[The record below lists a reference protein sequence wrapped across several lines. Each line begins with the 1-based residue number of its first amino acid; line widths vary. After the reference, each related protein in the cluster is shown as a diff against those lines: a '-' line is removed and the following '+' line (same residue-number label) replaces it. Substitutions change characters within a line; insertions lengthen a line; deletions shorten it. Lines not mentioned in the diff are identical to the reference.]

1 MADPVRI
8 LLLEDRD
15 DDAVLVE
22 RELRKTGITFTT
34 GRAVDRASFVE
45 RLQSFQPDLI
55 LSDHNL
61 IGFNGKEALRIAA
74 EVASTIPFIFVS
86 GTIGEEAAI
95 EALQMGAT
103 DYVIKD
109 RLTRLVPVVTRAL
122 RESVAR
128 RERAQL
134 EREFLQAQKME
145 SLGQMAGSIAHDF
158 NNLLSV
164 MCGRA
169 ELLAMDP
176 EHPDSVKR
184 TAEAIMS
191 AGAKGRELTTRLL
204 GFARGEKAEPAPFDL
219 NVRLSEFAPMFG
231 SVVGGS
237 ITVSL
242 TTDPEPL
249 PLFGNPGQ
257 IDQVIMNLL
266 VNARDAMPQGGT
278 IAIATE
284 RIESPDAPPPGY
296 VLSAAGNYAQL
307 TVTDSGAGMST
318 EVKAKM
324 FDPFF
329 TTKAPGHGTGLG
341 LSTVYA
347 IVKQFGGAIQVDSEP
362 GRGASFRL
370 IFRLADGSH
379 EAATARSGRPVLLV
393 DDEPGLRAYTRDVLE
408 AAGYR
413 VIEASGGGE
422 ALALLGRTQAGLS
435 VLVTDIMMPEID
447 GVEVARRARA
457 IRPSLPIIFL
467 SGVAGALRQAEAEF
481 SDAMTIAKP
490 FSPRDLV
497 ERMRSCSA

>member
-15 DDAVLVE
+15 DDALLVE

-34 GRAVDRASFVE
+34 DRAVDRASFVD
-45 RLQSFQPDLI
+45 RLQAFHPDLI

-74 EVASTIPFIFVS
+74 EVASTTPFIFVS

-109 RLTRLVPVVTRAL
+109 RLSRLVPVVQRAL
-122 RESVAR
+122 RESAAR
-128 RERAQL
+128 RERLLL
-134 EREFLQAQKME
+134 EREFMHAQKME

-176 EHPDSVKR
+176 EHPAPVKR
-184 TAEAIMS
+184 AAEAILS
-191 AGAKGRELTTRLL
+191 AGAKGQELTARLL
-204 GFARGEKAEPAPFDL
+204 GFARGEAAEPVEFDL
-219 NVRLSEFAPMFG
+219 NTRIAEFAPMFS
-231 SVVGGS
+231 SVVGS
-237 ITVSL
+237 TITV
-242 TTDPEPL
+242 TMTREPVCL
-249 PLFGNPGQ
+249 PLLGNPGQ
-257 IDQVIMNLL
+257 IDQVLMNLL
-266 VNARDAMPQGGT
+266 VNARDAMPLGGSIT
-278 IAIATE
+278 IATA
-284 RIESPDAPPPGY
+284 RIDSAGAPPPGY
-296 VLSAAGNYAQL
+296 VLAAAGNYAAL
-307 TVTDSGAGMST
+307 TVTDTGVGMST
-318 EVKAKM
+318 EVKARM

-341 LSTVYA
+341 LATVYT
-347 IVKQFGGAIQVDSEP
+347 IVKQFGGTIQVDSEP
-362 GRGASFRL
+362 GRGTSFRL

-379 EAATARSGRPVLLV
+379 AAAAARPEEPVLLV
-393 DDEPGLRAYTRDVLE
+393 DDEPGLRAYSRDVLE

-413 VIEASGGGE
+413 VVEAAGGGE
-422 ALALLGRTQAGLS
+422 ALALLGRTQAGFSL
-435 VLVTDIMMPEID
+435 LVTDIMMPDVD

-457 IRPSLPIIFL
+457 LRPGLPIIFL
-467 SGVAGALRQAEAEF
+467 SGLAGALRKAEAEF
-481 SDAMTIAKP
+481 PGAVTIGKPYSPRELIAKVQSFP
-490 FSPRDLV
+490 
-497 ERMRSCSA
+497 A